1 MEALEPDQIYGNWAT
16 LLLPIDKSGEIDFGL
31 LEAELDY
38 LTSGHLNGIYSNG
51 TAGEFYTLNEQEFD
65 KVSRLLAEKCEQ
77 SGMPFQIGISHPS
90 AQISLERI
98 KRARALKPS
107 AFQLILPDW
116 FPVTNREAIH
126 FLETVA
132 EAAGDIGLVLYNPPH
147 AKRVLE
153 PAEWATLNKAVS
165 GLVGVK
171 VFDQDGDDDWY
182 EEVQVHAEGL
192 SVFVPGHNL
201 ATGIAKGAQGAY
213 SNVACLSPFGAQ
225 HWYEVMLN
233 DLEKALDV
241 EKCIHQFF
249 EEHITPFITEEGY
262 SNQAIDKLLAAIGGW
277 TEITPRLR
285 WPYRWIPEEV
295 AEELRPKAQKM
306 LPGFFFDKG
315 DLIMT

>member
-1 MEALEPDQIYGNWAT
+1 MIALKPDQIYGNWAT
-16 LLLPIDKSGEIDFGL
+16 LLLPIDKSGAIDYGL
-31 LEAELDY
+31 LEAEVDY

-65 KVSRLLAEKCEQ
+65 SINQLLAEKCEV
-77 SGMPFQIGISHPS
+77 SDTPFQIGVSHPS

-107 AFQLILPDW
+107 AFQLILSDW
-116 FPVTNREAIH
+116 FPVTNRETIR
-126 FLETVA
+126 FLEVMA
-132 EAAGDIGLVLYNPPH
+132 GAAGDIGLVLYNPPH

-153 PAEWATLNKAVS
+153 PEVWAMLKKAVP

-182 EEVQVHAEGL
+182 AEMRKHGDDL

-225 HWYEVMLN
+225 RWYEMMQN
-233 DLEKALDV
+233 NLEEALEV
-241 EKCIHQFF
+241 EKDIHRFF
-249 EEHITPFITEEGY
+249 EEYITPFITEEQY
-262 SNQAIDKLLAAIGGW
+262 SNQAVDKLLAAIGGW
-277 TEITPRLR
+277 TEISPRLR
-285 WPYRWIPEEV
+285 WPYQWIPKEV
-295 AEELRPKAQKM
+295 AIDLRPKAEKM
-306 LPGFFFDKG
+306 LPEFFFEK
-315 DLIMT
+315 